1 MAKPNVLLIIT
12 DQWRG
17 DCLGCA
23 GHPDVKTPYLD
34 TLSAE
39 GFRFTHACSATPTCI
54 PARAALYTGMAQ
66 ENHRR
71 VGYQDG
77 VRWDYPHTLAGTFAD
92 AGYQCHCAGKLHV
105 HPLRSSMG
113 YHSVDL
119 HDGYLHYY
127 RRPERTYS
135 ENQRIADDYFYWLQ
149 KELGIDAD
157 PINTGIDCNSWT
169 GRPWPYGETTHPTRW
184 VTDRG
189 IDFLRKRD
197 RDKPFFLTLSYV
209 RPHPP
214 FDAPEPFWAMYRGK
228 KLTPPK
234 RGDWDN
240 TDRLARDGRT
250 ADSETGPADPELMEM
265 AQMGYY
271 AAMTQVD
278 YEIGRFRDAL
288 FAQGLD
294 RSNTI
299 IAFVSDHGELLGDH
313 CLFRKSLPYEGS
325 AHVPFIISA
334 SAEALR
340 NAGYTGETDVT
351 DKLAELRDVMPTLL
365 ALCGIAVPDTVDGI
379 NLFGKEDRT
388 FLHGE
393 HLYDGE
399 SCQWIVAHEDGCTDK
414 FVWFSGSGR
423 KQYFHLT
430 ADPDE
435 THDGIDDDVYAHRI
449 AELEKRLTDALAWRE
464 EGFVR
469 DGKLTPGA
477 VCRPVLEHSLREN
490 RDYSI

>member
-1 MAKPNVLLIIT
+1 MTKPNVLFIIA

-17 DCLGCA
+17 DCLGAA
-23 GHPDVKTPYLD
+23 GHPDVKTPHLD
-34 TLSAE
+34 TLCAG
-39 GFRFTHACSATPTCI
+39 GFCFSHAYSATPTCI

-71 VGYQDG
+71 VGYRDG

-127 RRPERTYS
+127 RKPDVPYC
-135 ENQRIADDYFYWLQ
+135 ENQRVADDYFYWLQ
-149 KELGIDAD
+149 KELGMDAD
-157 PINTGIDCNSWT
+157 PINTGIDCNSWV
-169 GRPWPYGETTHPTRW
+169 GRPWPYPEETHPTHW
-184 VTDRG
+184 VTDRA

-214 FDAPEPFWAMYRGK
+214 FDAPEAFWAMYRSK

-234 RGDWDN
+234 RGDWDD
-240 TDRLARDGRT
+240 TGRLARDGYVV
-250 ADSETGPADPELMEM
+250 DSETGPSDPELMEE
-265 AQMGYY
+265 AQRGYY
-271 AAMTQVD
+271 AAATQVD
-278 YEIGRFRDAL
+278 YEIGRLRDAL

-294 RSNTI
+294 HSNTI
-299 IAFVSDHGELLGDH
+299 IVFVSDHGELLGDH

-325 AHVPFIISA
+325 AHVPLVVSA
-334 SAEALR
+334 SPEMLR
-340 NAGYTGETDVT
+340 RAGFDGDKNAVTG
-351 DKLAELRDVMPTLL
+351 KLAELRDVMPTLL
-365 ALCGIAVPDTVDGI
+365 TLCGIPVPDSVDGI
-379 NLFGKEDRT
+379 NLFGDADRQY
-388 FLHGE
+388 LHGE

-399 SCQWIVAHEDGCTDK
+399 SCQWILARSADTLEK
-414 FVWFSGSGR
+414 FVWFSGSGKR
-423 KQYFHLT
+423 QYFDLT
-430 ADPDE
+430 ADPEE
-435 THDGIDDDVYAHRI
+435 THDGIGDTEYAGRI
-449 AELEKRLTDALAWRE
+449 AALEKVLTDALAWRE

-469 DGKLTPGA
+469 DGKLVTGA
-477 VCRPVLEHSLREN
+477 ACKAVLEHSLRETV
-490 RDYSI
+490 

>member
-1 MAKPNVLLIIT
+1 MQKPNVLLIIT

-17 DCLGCA
+17 DCLGYA

-34 TLSAE
+34 TLCAE
-39 GFRFTHACSATPTCI
+39 GIPFSNAYSATPTCI

-71 VGYQDG
+71 VGYLDG
-77 VRWDYPHTLAGTFAD
+77 VRWDYPHTMAGTFAD

-105 HPLRSSMG
+105 HPLRNSMG

-127 RRPERTYS
+127 RRPEQPYHT
-135 ENQRIADDYFYWLQ
+135 NQRIADDYFYWLQ
-149 KELGIDAD
+149 ARLGIDAD
-157 PINTGIDCNSWT
+157 PIQTGIDCNSWV
-169 GRPWPYGETTHPTRW
+169 GRPWLYDESTHPTRW

-214 FDAPEPFWAMYRGK
+214 FDAPEAFWSMYRGK

-234 RGDWDN
+234 SGDWDN
-240 TDRLARDGRT
+240 TERRRRDGYV
-250 ADSETGPADPELMEM
+250 ADSETGPGDPELMEA

-278 YEIGRFRDAL
+278 YEIGRLRDAL

-325 AHVPFIISA
+325 AHVPLIISA
-334 SAEALR
+334 SREALER
-340 NAGYTGETDVT
+340 AGYTGDTAT
-351 DKLAELRDVMPTLL
+351 ADKLAELRDVMPTLL
-365 ALCGIAVPDTVDGI
+365 SLCGIPVPDTVDGI
-379 NLFGKEDRT
+379 NLFGDEDRT
-388 FLHGE
+388 CLHGE

-399 SCQWIVAHEDGCTDK
+399 SCQWILSRENGRMEK
-414 FVWFSGSGR
+414 FIWFSGSGR
-423 KQYFHLT
+423 RQYFDLT
-430 ADPDE
+430 TDPDE
-435 THDGIDDDVYAHRI
+435 THDGIGDACYAGRI
-449 AELEKRLTDALAWRE
+449 TVLERTLTDALAWRE
-464 EGFVR
+464 EGFVK

-477 VCRPVLEHSLREN
+477 VCRPVLEHGQRETE
-490 RDYSI
+490 

>member
-1 MAKPNVLLIIT
+1 MSAPNVLFIIT

-17 DCLGCA
+17 DCLGTA

-34 TLSAE
+34 TLCAE
-39 GFRFTHACSATPTCI
+39 GFRFKNAYSATPTCI

-71 VGYQDG
+71 VGYRDG
-77 VRWDYPHTLAGTFAD
+77 VRWDYPATLAGCFAD

-105 HPLRSSMG
+105 HPLRNSVG

-127 RRPERTYS
+127 RKPEVPYS

-157 PINTGIDCNSWT
+157 PIDTGIDCNSWV
-169 GRPWPYGETTHPTRW
+169 GRPWPYAESTHPTRW

-228 KLTPPK
+228 ELTPPK
-234 RGDWDN
+234 HGDWD
-240 TDRLARDGRT
+240 DIARLARDGRIV
-250 ADSETGPADPELMEM
+250 DSETGPVDPELLEM

-278 YEIGRFRDAL
+278 YEIGRLRDAL

-299 IAFVSDHGELLGDH
+299 IVFVSDHGELLGDH
-313 CLFRKSLPYEGS
+313 CLYRKSLPYEGS
-325 AHVPFIISA
+325 AHVPLIISA
-334 SAEALR
+334 SREALER
-340 NAGYTGETDVT
+340 AGYTGRTAVT
-351 DKLAELRDVMPTLL
+351 EKLAELRDVMPTLL
-365 ALCGIAVPDTVDGI
+365 SLCGIDVPDSVDGI
-379 NLFGKEDRT
+379 NLFGDADRQY
-388 FLHGE
+388 LHGE

-399 SCQWIVAHEDGCTDK
+399 SCQWITAWGNGHLEK
-414 FVWFSGSGR
+414 FIWFSGDDR
-423 KQYFHLT
+423 RQYFDLT
-430 ADPDE
+430 ADPE
-435 THDGIDDDVYAHRI
+435 ESHNGIADPLYAERI
-449 AELEKRLTDALAWRE
+449 AALEKVLTDTLAWRE

-469 DGKLTPGA
+469 DGRLTPGA
-477 VCRPVLEHSLREN
+477 SCKPVLEHGLREC
-490 RDYSI
+490 R